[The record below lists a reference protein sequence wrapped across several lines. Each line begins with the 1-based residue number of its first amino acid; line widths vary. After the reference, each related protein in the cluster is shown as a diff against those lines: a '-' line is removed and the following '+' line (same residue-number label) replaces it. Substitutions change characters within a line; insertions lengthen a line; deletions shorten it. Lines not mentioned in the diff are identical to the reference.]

1 MTHPNGDIAE
11 ILKQTAVKPTE
22 PKPESPKPEQKSK
35 SERPPSRE
43 GKTGFT
49 VYFDEATHTQL
60 KIMSIEQK
68 TSMHDLMI
76 NAVNILF
83 ELNNKPP
90 IAS

>member
-1 MTHPNGDIAE
+1 MAQPNGDIAE
-11 ILKQTAVKPTE
+11 ILKQTAVEPTESKLDPTE
-22 PKPESPKPEQKSK
+22 PKLKSK
-35 SERPPSRE
+35 PNCAPSRE
-43 GKTGFT
+43 GKKGFT
-49 VYFDEATHTQL
+49 IYFDEATHTQL

-90 IAS
+90 IA

>member
-1 MTHPNGDIAE
+1 MAHPNGNIAE
-11 ILKQTAVKPTE
+11 ILQKTAVEPTE
-22 PKPESPKPEQKSK
+22 PKSDHTTSELKPKPN
-35 SERPPSRE
+35 RPPSRE
-43 GKTGFT
+43 GKKGFT
-49 VYFDEATHTQL
+49 IYFDEATHTQL

-90 IAS
+90 IAQ

>member
-1 MTHPNGDIAE
+1 MAHSNGDIAE
-11 ILKQTAVKPTE
+11 ILKQTVVKPN
-22 PKPESPKPEQKSK
+22 ESDPREHKQKSK

-49 VYFDEATHTQL
+49 VYLDEATHTQL

-90 IAS
+90 IA

>member
-1 MTHPNGDIAE
+1 MTHSNGDIAE
-11 ILKQTAVKPTE
+11 ILKQTAVKPN
-22 PKPESPKPEQKSK
+22 ESDPREHKQKSK
-35 SERPPSRE
+35 PERPPSRE

-90 IAS
+90 IA